1 MVVYGKVLECRDETE
16 DSDKWETA
24 KKKNRQMADL
34 AEKRKRRMVRRQIDG
49 GCHSP
54 LPEMVRSCVRKLSWT
69 CDSDRVV

>member
-1 MVVYGKVLECRDETE
+1 M
-16 DSDKWETA
+16 WE
-24 KKKNRQMADL
+24 KGQEKRQMADL
-34 AEKRKRRMVRRQIDG
+34 AREKRKMVMREIDG